1 MARETRVTTY
11 EAETRLALLLD
22 LVAQG
27 ETVVITRRGEAVALL
42 APPHPS
48 PAPRPETGREAPSL
62 NPPGS
67 P

>member
-1 MARETRVTTY
+1 MARATRVTTY

-42 APPHPS
+42 APP
-48 PAPRPETGREAPSL
+48 PRPETGRE
-62 NPPGS
+62 G
-67 P
+67 

>member
-42 APPHPS
+42 APP
-48 PAPRPETGREAPSL
+48 PRPETGREAPSL